1 LGGREAGE
9 SIEGNDG
16 FHFGRVR
23 GRVYV
28 KKFLVTRAQG
38 GVNIFFLNIL
48 RDGHKEIL
56 FLTFL
61 AWEIFVI
68 TIIIEAFELV
78 FSHFSPG
85 QFLDF

>member
-1 LGGREAGE
+1 MSEISGD
-9 SIEGNDG
+9 SS
-16 FHFGRVR
+16 
-23 GRVYV
+23 
-28 KKFLVTRAQG
+28 TG
-38 GVNIFFLNIL
+38 GVSNIFFLNIL

-56 FLTFL
+56 FLTFA

-68 TIIIEAFELV
+68 TIIAEAFELV

>member
-23 GRVYV
+23 REGLCQ
-28 KKFLVTRAQG
+28 KFLVTRAQG

-48 RDGHKEIL
+48 RDGHKELL
-56 FLTFL
+56 FLTFVT
-61 AWEIFVI
+61 WEIFFI
-68 TIIIEAFELV
+68 TIITEAFELA
-78 FSHFSPG
+78 FSHFSPS